1 MTIDR
6 LNSVNPLENINSSS
20 KVAKAKAVAP
30 KEDSISISAEAREMS
45 EIYYMNEVAK
55 STPDVREDLIA
66 SIKEKIKDPN
76 YLNAATIEMTA
87 DRILSSMGL

>member
-6 LNSVNPLENINSSS
+6 LNSVNPLENINSAS
-20 KVAKAKAVAP
+20 KVKGAKAVAP
-30 KEDSISISAEAREMS
+30 KEDSISISDEAREMS

-55 STPDVREDLIA
+55 ITPDVRAEKIA
-66 SIKEKIKDPN
+66 ALKEKIKDPN

-87 DRILSSMGL
+87 DRILSSIGL